1 MIKILLYVTFNSLLF
16 SEYDRIYNGYGFDIG
31 SNGSGVF
38 VTRQYM
44 HSTSNFS
51 FNGELRFYDIKSS
64 DETIAYDYSTG
75 QYRSV
80 GGNSLVML
88 PIFIGG
94 NYYPFNEK
102 IENNFS
108 PMIVARFGG
117 VISFDGKETGQF
129 SQRWSNPDTQLTPGA
144 FLGIG
149 IDFSMENQRAV
160 SATIGFELLP
170 LKYEFD
176 NMDNYSGGLIHI
188 SFNFRSK

>member
-1 MIKILLYVTFNSLLF
+1 MTKILLYIIFNSLLI
-16 SEYDRIYNGYGFDIG
+16 SEYNRVYNGYGFDLG

-44 HSTSNFS
+44 HSTGNFS

-64 DETIAYDYSTG
+64 DETFAYDYNTG

-80 GGNSLVML
+80 GGKSLVML

-108 PMIVARFGG
+108 PLLTARFGG
-117 VISFDGKETGQF
+117 VISFDGKETGDF
-129 SQRWSNPDTQLTPGA
+129 RQRWSNPDTQITPGG

-149 IDFSMENQRAV
+149 IDFRMENQRVV
-160 SATIGFELLP
+160 SAMIGFELLP
-170 LKYEFD
+170 LEYEFD
-176 NMDNYSGGLIHI
+176 NMNNYSGGLIHI
-188 SFNFRSK
+188 AFNFRSK